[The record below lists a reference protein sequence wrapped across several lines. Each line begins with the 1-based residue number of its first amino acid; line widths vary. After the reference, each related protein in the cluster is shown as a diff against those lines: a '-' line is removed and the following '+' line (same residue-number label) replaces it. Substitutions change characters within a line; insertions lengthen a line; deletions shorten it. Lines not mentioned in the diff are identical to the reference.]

1 MDCLHLGNVP
11 RSRKLELVDDR
22 RCLLTG
28 IFTGKNNTMLP
39 ELETPRLW
47 LRELELAHAEE
58 TAAFQK
64 HPTQWQ
70 YQAIEPE
77 EFADGKLR
85 IERYLQH
92 RGPPDQQRILSYSAF
107 DKKAGHLVGQV
118 SLSRSS
124 PKIASLGF
132 GVSLEMAGQGL
143 ATEMAQ
149 RLLEFG
155 FGAVGLHRIEAY
167 VAPENKPCIRV
178 LKKLSMT
185 YEGTLREC
193 IWAQG
198 RWWNDK
204 VYSILAHE
212 YSM

>member
-1 MDCLHLGNVP
+1 L
-11 RSRKLELVDDR
+11 
-22 RCLLTG
+22 
-28 IFTGKNNTMLP
+28 LP

-47 LRELELAHAEE
+47 LRELELSHTEE
-58 TAAFQK
+58 TAAFQS
-64 HPTQWQ
+64 HPEHWH

-92 RGPPDQQRILSYSAF
+92 RGPPEHQRIMSFSAF
-107 DKKAGHLVGQV
+107 DKLTGRLVGQV

-124 PKIASLGF
+124 PKVASLGF
-132 GVSLEMAGQGL
+132 GVSLEKARQGL
-143 ATEMAQ
+143 ATEMGL

-155 FGAVGLHRIEAY
+155 FGPLSLHRIEGY
-167 VAPENKPCIRV
+167 VAPENKPCVRV
-178 LKKLSMT
+178 LEKLSMT

-198 RWWNDK
+198 RWWHDSI
-204 VYSILAHE
+204 YSILTYE
-212 YSM
+212 YAT